1 MVSQPLN
8 IELDR
13 LLNDLCGRCVA
24 LAGGLLL
31 IQALLSLG
39 QRLAAALARAK
50 PLRQLIPASVTVKLV
65 LLAINPLRLLE
76 DLGDDPRDRSGSDR
90 ATRSP

>member
-8 IELDR
+8 IELNC
-13 LLNDLCGRCVA
+13 LPNDLCGRCVA

-50 PLRQLIPASVTVKLV
+50 ALRQLIPASIPVTLV
-65 LLAINPLRLLE
+65 
-76 DLGDDPRDRSGSDR
+76 S
-90 ATRSP
+90 ATTA